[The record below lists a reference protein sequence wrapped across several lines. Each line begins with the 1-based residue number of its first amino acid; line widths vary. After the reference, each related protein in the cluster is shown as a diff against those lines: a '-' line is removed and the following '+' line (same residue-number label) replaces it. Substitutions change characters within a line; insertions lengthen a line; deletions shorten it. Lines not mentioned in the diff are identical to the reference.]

1 MTESGGMPSRRHP
14 TILLEWRPGQ
24 NLGKLPISTGG
35 KLLVQERLRCLLD
48 PTRHLLSQNPE
59 LLFPSALCD
68 ERSHDAFYITFHV
81 NEIVDIVKYF
91 LAAHEHYI

>member
-1 MTESGGMPSRRHP
+1 MTESGGTPSTRHL

-35 KLLVQERLRCLLD
+35 KLLVQERPRCLSD

-59 LLFPSALCD
+59 LLLPSALCD
-68 ERSHDAFYITFHV
+68 EMSAFYITFHV
-81 NEIVDIVKYF
+81 NEVVEIVKYF
-91 LAAHEHYI
+91 LAAREHHI